1 MSVANDTPR
10 GGWIVLGATS
20 AMGRAFARAAAA
32 TGAAIALAGRD
43 IADMDATA
51 ADIRLTTGADVAVWL
66 FDASAPSAAADLAA
80 RAGAWVEALDG
91 PLNAA
96 VFVGSMPAQ
105 DEIDADPALIGPVAR
120 DNYAALAEALHRLAP
135 LFEAQEGGAII
146 GVGSVAGDR
155 GRIKNYV
162 YGAAKAAFHTY
173 LSGLR
178 NRLGRSGAHVMTVKP
193 GFVDTAMTWGL
204 PGMFLVAKPE
214 EVAEA
219 CLAGLAKGR
228 NVLYVPWFWIGIM
241 TIIRT
246 VPERIFKK
254 LSI

>member
-1 MSVANDTPR
+1 MSAARTDQP

-20 AMGRAFARAAAA
+20 AMGRAFARAVAA
-32 TGAAIALAGRD
+32 TGAPVALAGRD
-43 IADMDATA
+43 MADMEATA
-51 ADIRLTTGADVAVWL
+51 ADIRLTACVPVEVWA
-66 FDASAPSAAADLAA
+66 FDAGDPAAPAALASKA
-80 RAGAWVEALDG
+80 AGWKSVLTG

-96 VFVGSMPAQ
+96 AFIGSMPEQ
-105 DEIDADPALIGPVAR
+105 DQIDADPALIGPVAR
-120 DNYAALAEALHRLAP
+120 DNYVALAETLHRLAP
-135 LFEAQEGGAII
+135 LFEEQKGGAII

-178 NRLGRSGAHVMTVKP
+178 NRLGRAGAHVMTVKP

-214 EVAEA
+214 DVAEA
-219 CLAGLAKGR
+219 CLAGLSKGR

>member
-1 MSVANDTPR
+1 MSAETSSQP

-20 AMGRAFARAAAA
+20 AMGRAFARAAAEA
-32 TGAAIALAGRD
+32 GGAVALAGRD
-43 IADMDATA
+43 IDDMDATA
-51 ADIRLTTGADVAVWL
+51 TDINLTADADSVVWL
-66 FDASAPSAAADLAA
+66 FDASDPSAPADLAE
-80 RAGAWVEALDG
+80 RAATWAGTLDG
-91 PLNAA
+91 PLNVA
-96 VFVGSMPAQ
+96 VFIGSMPEQ
-105 DEIDADPALIGPVAR
+105 DEIDADPSLIGPVAR
-120 DNYAALAEALHRLAP
+120 DNYTALAEALHRLAP
-135 LFEAQEGGAII
+135 LFEAQKGGAVI

-162 YGAAKAAFHTY
+162 YGSAKAAFHTY

-178 NRLGRSGAHVMTVKP
+178 NRLARSGAHVMTVKP

-214 EVAEA
+214 DVAAA
-219 CLAGLAKGR
+219 CFSGLSKGR

>member
-1 MSVANDTPR
+1 MSGDDNLQP

-20 AMGRAFARAAAA
+20 AMARAFARAAAKA
-32 TGAAIALAGRD
+32 GAAMALAGRD
-43 IADMDATA
+43 IADMEATA
-51 ADIRLTTGADVAVWL
+51 TDIRLTTGVLVEVWA
-66 FDASAPSAAADLAA
+66 FDASDPEAPAALAG
-80 RAGAWVEALDG
+80 RAEEWRGALDG
-91 PLNAA
+91 ALNAA
-96 VFVGSMPAQ
+96 VFIGSMPEQ
-105 DEIDADPALIGPVAR
+105 DEIDANPSLIGPVAR
-120 DNYAALAEALHRLAP
+120 DNYAALAETLHRLAP
-135 LFEAQEGGAII
+135 LFEAQKGGAII

>member
-1 MSVANDTPR
+1 MSAENTTAP

-20 AMGRAFARAAAA
+20 AMGRAFARAAAG
-32 TGAAIALAGRD
+32 TGAAVALAGRD

-51 ADIRLTTGADVAVWL
+51 SDIRLTTGVEVSVWL
-66 FDASAPSAAADLAA
+66 FDAADPNAPADLAQ
-80 RAGAWVEALDG
+80 RAAAWAETLDG
-91 PLNAA
+91 ALNAA
-96 VFVGSMPAQ
+96 VFIGSMPEQ

-120 DNYAALAEALHRLAP
+120 DNYAALAESLHRLAP
-135 LFEAQEGGAII
+135 LFEAQKGGAII

-178 NRLGRSGAHVMTVKP
+178 NRLGRCGAHVMTVKP

-204 PGMFLVAKPE
+204 PGMFLVARPE
-214 EVAEA
+214 EVAES
-219 CLAGLAKGR
+219 CLAGLSKGR

>member
-1 MSVANDTPR
+1 MSDDKDMRP

-20 AMGRAFARAAAA
+20 AMGRAFARAAAK
-32 TGAAIALAGRD
+32 TGAAVALAGRD
-43 IADMDATA
+43 IPDMEATA
-51 ADIRLTTGADVAVWL
+51 ADIHLTTGVPVEVWA
-66 FDASAPSAAADLAA
+66 FDASDPGSPTALAERAAA
-80 RAGAWVEALDG
+80 WSETLDG
-91 PLNAA
+91 ALNAA
-96 VFVGSMPAQ
+96 VFIGTMPEQ
-105 DEIDADPALIGPVAR
+105 DEIDANPALIGTVAR
-120 DNYAALAEALHRLAP
+120 DNYTALAETLHHLAP
-135 LFEAQEGGAII
+135 LFEAQKGGAVI

-162 YGAAKAAFHTY
+162 YGAGKAAFHTY

-214 EVAEA
+214 EVAAA